1 MKGVKYRPMSSGRL
15 LARNMLIYGLGG
27 VITPFVG
34 IKLIDTLLHP
44 VLLALGLGL

>member
-1 MKGVKYRPMSSGRL
+1 MDSFEWL

>member
-1 MKGVKYRPMSSGRL
+1 MSSGRL

-34 IKLIDTLLHP
+34 IKLIDILLQP

>member
-1 MKGVKYRPMSSGRL
+1 MKGVKYRPMSSGRM

-34 IKLIDTLLHP
+34 IKIIDTLIAP
-44 VLLALGLGL
+44 LLTAIGLGL

>member
-1 MKGVKYRPMSSGRL
+1 MKYRPMSSGAKM
-15 LARNMLIYGLGG
+15 LARNMMIYGLGG

-34 IKLIDTLLHP
+34 IKLIDILLQP